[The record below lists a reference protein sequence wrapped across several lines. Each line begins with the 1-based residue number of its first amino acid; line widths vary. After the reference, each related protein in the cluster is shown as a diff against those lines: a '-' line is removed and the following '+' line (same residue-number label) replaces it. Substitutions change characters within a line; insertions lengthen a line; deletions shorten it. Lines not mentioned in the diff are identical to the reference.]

1 MSTLRRRK
9 LRRLIESEVK
19 QAVDPRKKLDRQSLE
34 NIIMEEYETLIS
46 EGFFKGAAAAASRYL
61 PGGGAALDYV
71 RSQAFER
78 IENRLDEIEI
88 RLQALERRGS
98 DSI

>member
-1 MSTLRRRK
+1 MKTKLTRRQLQRIINEE
-9 LRRLIESEVK
+9 IE
-19 QAVDPRKKLDRQSLE
+19 QLE
-34 NIIMEEYETLIS
+34 LMQQ

-78 IENRLDEIEI
+78 IEEK
-88 RLQALERRGS
+88 LEELEMRIKSLESRRS
-98 DSI
+98 